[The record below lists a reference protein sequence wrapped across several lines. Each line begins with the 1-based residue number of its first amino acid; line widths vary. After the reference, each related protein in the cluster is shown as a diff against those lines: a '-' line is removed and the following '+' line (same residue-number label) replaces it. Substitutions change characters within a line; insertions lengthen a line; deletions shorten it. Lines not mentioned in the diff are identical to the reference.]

1 VSAHLH
7 ALRSEPAV
15 SAPEPARPLRQ
26 RIRARMDS
34 LTSRVML
41 ASIGLALNV
50 AVVFLVLAVT
60 VSNLSDAASRE
71 ARAKDVVVDTVV
83 VQKLVI
89 DLDTGARAFVI
100 TREERFLKPG
110 RQAQRQLPGAL
121 DELTRNAGEDPDRQ
135 AAARRLADLV
145 TRYVDEYLINLIQIA
160 RDNPSAAASPEAVAE
175 GQRRTVAIR
184 DQLDDFLVQE
194 RRRAEATAASAHQE
208 ARRAI
213 AFGVGGIIASV
224 LMVLLLGVY
233 LTRSIARPVQQVA
246 QEANRIARGEL
257 TVELDERGPGEIGML
272 KRAFLSMATDLAE
285 RRRALEEQNER
296 LRQSE
301 RLKSE
306 LVSIVSHE
314 IRTPLASILGFTSVL
329 LQRDVADSDRKRFLE
344 IIATEA
350 RRLTSLLDE
359 FLDVQRLEGGPL
371 DLAVREVD
379 VSSLIRT
386 QVALFSA
393 ESDKHWLE
401 LRLPDDPLMVEGDAG
416 RLAQVF
422 SNLISNAIKYSPD
435 GGPVEVSGEQDNGIV
450 RIRVRDEGFGIPPE
464 AQERMFTKFFRGAA
478 AAHGIA
484 GSGLGLALSRTVVE
498 AHGGSIDFESTVGE
512 GTTFSVELPVGH
524 QDVHSTEDGERRV
537 SDV

>member
-1 VSAHLH
+1 
-7 ALRSEPAV
+7 
-15 SAPEPARPLRQ
+15 
-26 RIRARMDS
+26 MDS
-34 LTSRVML
+34 LTARVVV
-41 ASIGLALNV
+41 ASVGLAVNV
-50 AVVFLVLAVT
+50 ALVFVVLVVT
-60 VSNLSDAASRE
+60 VSDLSDAAARE

-83 VQKLVI
+83 IQKLVI
-89 DLDTGARAFVI
+89 DLETGARGFVI
-100 TREERFLKPG
+100 TRQDKFLKPW
-110 RQAQRQLPGAL
+110 RDAQKQLPAELETFIAGAGKDTERRAKARHLAALINEYINEFSRPLVRIARENPSSARSETAIQEDRRHVDAIRKQLDSFL
-121 DELTRNAGEDPDRQ
+121 DEERIR
-135 AAARRLADLV
+135 AAATAD
-145 TRYVDEYLINLIQIA
+145 
-160 RDNPSAAASPEAVAE
+160 
-175 GQRRTVAIR
+175 
-184 DQLDDFLVQE
+184 
-194 RRRAEATAASAHQE
+194 SAHDE

-213 AFGVGGIIASV
+213 ALGFGGIVASV
-224 LMVLLLGVY
+224 LMVLLLGIY

-257 TVELDERGPGEIGML
+257 TVDLDERGPGEIGML
-272 KRAFLSMATDLAE
+272 KRAFLAMATDLAE

-296 LRQSE
+296 LRESE

-329 LQRDVADSDRKRFLE
+329 LQRDVADEDRKRFLE
-344 IIATEA
+344 IIGGEA

-359 FLDVQRLEGGPL
+359 FLDVQRLEGGPV

-401 LRLPDDPLMVEGDAG
+401 LRLPDDPLVVEGDAG

-422 SNLISNAIKYSPD
+422 SNLISNAIKYSPA
-435 GGPVEVSGEQDNGIV
+435 GGPVEVSGEQDDGVV

-464 AQERMFTKFFRGAA
+464 AHDRMFTKFFRGAA
-478 AAHGIA
+478 AARGIA

-498 AHGGSIDFESTVGE
+498 AHGGSIGFESKVGQ
-512 GTTFSVELPVGH
+512 GTTFSVELPVGSPGVPAA
-524 QDVHSTEDGERRV
+524 DDGERRV
-537 SDV
+537 RDA